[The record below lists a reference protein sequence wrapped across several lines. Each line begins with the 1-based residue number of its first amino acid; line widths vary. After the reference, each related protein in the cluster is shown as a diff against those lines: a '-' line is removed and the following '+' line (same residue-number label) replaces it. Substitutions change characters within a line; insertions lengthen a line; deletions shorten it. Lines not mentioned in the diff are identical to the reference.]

1 MLLIGIFSNRPKP
14 GALLYTEDYVNQTDI
29 SVDSAYKWLTT
40 TNQNKAA
47 QRNKTSNPRFTR
59 QIVGSV
65 VTGSQKCGLFYKM
78 SHGAIMRN
86 SFLVLTAFMAM
97 ANSVAAQELV
107 ISGVVDGPL
116 SGGVPKA
123 IEIYV
128 VSDVADLSIFGV
140 GGANNGGGTDG
151 EEFTFPAVAASA
163 GDFIYVAS
171 EAAGFTTF
179 FGFAPDYTSFA
190 ASINGDDA
198 IELFKNGSVTDV
210 FGDINVDGSGEA
222 WEYLDGWAYRV
233 SGTGPDGSTFILAN
247 WTFSGPNALDGET
260 SNGSAATPFPIATF
274 STAAAEPELVINEV
288 DADQSGTDA
297 AEFVELYD
305 GGVGNTDLSG
315 HVLVLYNGSD
325 NASYRAYDLDGQSTN
340 GSGYFVLCGNAAT
353 TVNCDLDVSPDTNLI
368 QNGADAVA
376 LFIGDADDFPNDTPV
391 TTTNLIDAIVY
402 DTDDSDDAE
411 LLVLLN
417 TGQPQVN
424 ERAGGDGT
432 GHSNQRCPN
441 GTGGAHNTNS
451 YDQFAPTPG
460 AENLC
465 ETPVIVTLLMIH
477 EIQGSGAAS
486 PEVGNLVAIEGIVV
500 GDFQDGVNGVNGDL
514 DGFFVQEEDADADAD
529 AGTSEGIFVFDGS
542 SPATNVAIGDAVRVE
557 GTVSE
562 FFGMTQ
568 ISSFSGVSVQN
579 SGNTLPA
586 NTVASLPVTN
596 VNDFEAI
603 EGMRV
608 TFPQPLVIAEYFN
621 FDRFNEVLLTSER
634 HLTPTAEFEPGP
646 DAIQA
651 AEDFLLDRITLD
663 DGRTAQN
670 PDPTI
675 HPNGLE
681 FTLDNLFRGGDTLR
695 DVSGVMHYAFGQYRI
710 QPTQGANYANDN
722 PRTVEPMLVGG
733 SLKVASFNVLNYFS
747 TIDDGVNDI
756 CGPLLILECRGADNA
771 EEFVRQRDKIIAAL
785 TAIDADV
792 IGLLEIEN
800 NINDDAVIDLISG
813 LNEAN
818 GAGTYD
824 YVATDAIGTD
834 AIKVALIYK
843 PASVSLLGGHAIL
856 DSSVDPRFIDTK
868 NRPSLAQTFMD
879 SSTGGTFTAAV
890 NHFKSKGSNCNDLE
904 DPNTGDG
911 SGNCNVTRTMAAEAL
926 VDWLAGDPTGSGNLN
941 VLILGDLNS
950 YDKEDP
956 IDAIVAGGYTDLILA
971 YRGEDAYSFVFGGQ
985 TGYLDY
991 ALSSADL
998 TDDVTG
1004 VTDWHINADEA
1015 DLIDYDTSFKG
1026 PNQEAVYAPDPYRS
1040 SDHDP
1045 VIVGLDICEDV
1056 APTFDELTV
1065 TPSVLWP
1072 ANHKYVDID
1081 ATVSVSDNFDTDPTI
1096 TLLSVTSNEPDNGK
1110 GDGNTVNDVVVVDDF
1125 HFMLRAE
1132 RSGSGRGRIYTI
1144 DYRVTDA
1151 CGNSATASTEVTV
1164 PRSRGR

>member
-1 MLLIGIFSNRPKP
+1 
-14 GALLYTEDYVNQTDI
+14 
-29 SVDSAYKWLTT
+29 
-40 TNQNKAA
+40 
-47 QRNKTSNPRFTR
+47 
-59 QIVGSV
+59 
-65 VTGSQKCGLFYKM
+65 
-78 SHGAIMRN
+78 MRN
-86 SFLVLTAFMAM
+86 SFLVLTALMAM
-97 ANSVAAQELV
+97 ASSVAAQELV
-107 ISGVVDGPL
+107 ISGVIDGPL
-116 SGGVPKA
+116 TGGIPKA
-123 IEIYV
+123 VEIYV
-128 VSDVADLSIFGV
+128 VSNVADLSVFGV

-151 EEFTFPAVAASA
+151 EEFTFPAVAATA

-171 EAAGFTTF
+171 EATGFTTF

-233 SGTGPDGSTFILAN
+233 SGTGPDASTFALGN
-247 WTFSGPNALDGET
+247 WTFSGPNALDGE
-260 SNGSAATPFPIATF
+260 SNNGSAAAPFPIATF
-274 STAAAEPELVINEV
+274 STTAAEPALLINEV

-315 HVLVLYNGSD
+315 HVLVLFNGSD
-325 NASYRAYDLDGQSTN
+325 DASYRAYDLDGQSTN

-353 TVNCDLDVSPDTNLI
+353 TDNCDLDVSPDTNLI

-376 LFIGDADDFPNDTPV
+376 LIIGDGADFPNDTPV

-402 DTDDSDDAE
+402 DTDDSDDTG

-417 TGQPQVN
+417 AAQPQVN

-441 GTGGAHNTNS
+441 GSGGARNTTS
-451 YDQFAPTPG
+451 YAQFAPTPG
-460 AENLC
+460 ESNLC
-465 ETPVIVTLLMIH
+465 ETPVIATLLKIH
-477 EIQGSGAAS
+477 EIQGSGAVS

-500 GDFQDGVNGVNGDL
+500 GDFQNGVSDFNAGL
-514 DGFFVQEEDADADAD
+514 NGFFVQEEDADADAD
-529 AGTSEGIFVFDGS
+529 AGTSEGIFVFDGN
-542 SPATNVAIGDAVRVE
+542 SPATDVDIGDAVRVE

-568 ISSFSGVSVQN
+568 ITSFSGVSVQN

-608 TFPQPLVIAEYFN
+608 TFPQALVIAEYFN
-621 FDRFNEVLLTSER
+621 FDRFNEILLTSKR
-634 HLTPTAEFEPGP
+634 HLQPTAEFEPGP

-651 AEDFLLDRITLD
+651 AQDFLLDRITLD
-663 DGRTAQN
+663 DGRTASN

-695 DVSGVMHYAFGQYRI
+695 DVSGVMHYAFGQYRV

-722 PRTVEPMLVGG
+722 PRTAEPDSVGG

-756 CGPLLILECRGADNA
+756 CGPSQILECRGADDA

-800 NINDDAVIDLISG
+800 NINDDAVIDLIDG
-813 LNEAN
+813 LNDAN
-818 GAGTYD
+818 GAGTYA
-824 YVATDAIGTD
+824 YVATGPIGTD

-843 PASVSLLGGHAIL
+843 PASVSLVGGHAIL

-890 NHFKSKGSNCNDLE
+890 NHFKSKGSNCNDVGDL
-904 DPNTGDG
+904 DTGDG
-911 SGNCNVTRTMAAEAL
+911 SGNCNVTRTTAAEAL
-926 VDWLAGDPTGSGNLN
+926 VDWLAMDPTGSGNLN
-941 VLILGDLNS
+941 ALILGDLNS

-971 YRGEDAYSFVFGGQ
+971 FRGEDAYSFVFGGQ

-991 ALSSADL
+991 ALSSTDL

-1004 VTDWHINADEA
+1004 VTEWHINADEA
-1015 DLIDYDTSFKG
+1015 DLIDFDTSFKG

-1045 VIVGLDICEDV
+1045 VIVGLDVCEDV
-1056 APTFDELTV
+1056 APTFDELSV

-1081 ATVSVSDNFDTDPTI
+1081 ATVSVSDNFDTDPMI

-1110 GDGNTVNDVVVVDDF
+1110 GDGNTVNDIVVVDDF

-1132 RSGSGRGRIYTI
+1132 RSGTGSGRIYTI

-1151 CGNSATASTEVTV
+1151 CGNSATASTEVHV
-1164 PRSRGR
+1164 PRSQGR